1 MNLDIATTALLA
13 QFAAAGGPPFHE
25 LSPEEARLAGG
36 GIAALYPDGPDMAEV
51 TEVEIPSSD
60 GGTIRARSLRPS
72 TKPGGV
78 LVYYHGGGWV
88 LSNIDE
94 YDTLGR
100 QLAARTN
107 CTVLLVEYR
116 KAPEHPYPTAPN
128 DAWDAVLWAKANM
141 SALAGGDVPL
151 MVGGDSAGG
160 NLAAIVCQ
168 KAKAAGGPDIS
179 LQLLVYPVTDGAM
192 ETPGYA
198 DPNNQLLLNTP
209 LMAWFWDHYAPNKED
224 RLKTDASPLR
234 ADDLSG
240 LPPALIITAEYD
252 ILREESEAYAAKL
265 RAAGVPVTFKQFDR
279 QMHNFFAMPG
289 ALPAQAQAVEYVG
302 EQIVRHLSKSSEA
315 DAVVVGAGFAGMYQ
329 LLRLREM
336 GLKVRVIEAGDGVGG
351 TWYWNRYPGAR
362 CDIVSL
368 GYSYGFS
375 PELEQDWVW
384 SEKYATQPEIL
395 RYAEHV
401 ADRFDL
407 RKDITFGTR
416 VTRSVYDEDTGR
428 WTVYTDSGEAISS
441 QYLIMATGCLSVP
454 KQPDI
459 EGADTFKGPTY
470 ITGKWPHEGVD
481 FTGKRVAVIGTGSS
495 AIQSIPLIAEQ
506 AQSLTVYQ
514 RTPAYSLP
522 AGNRPLTNA
531 EISEIKERYREYR
544 EAQKYHPAGIP
555 DPPRP
560 MLSAHMVS
568 DEERRATYET
578 AWEAGVLTAL
588 SGAYTDTLTDQQ
600 VNDWVSDFIREKIA
614 ERVNDPKVAEALMPR
629 SYPFATKRACLD
641 SNYYETFN
649 RENVSLVDVR
659 KTPIECITPAGVQTS
674 AGEEAFDAI
683 VFATG
688 FDAMTGALTNV
699 DIRGIGGAA
708 LRDKWANGPHTYLGL
723 AIAGFPNLFTI
734 TGPSSP
740 SVLSNMIV
748 SIEQHVD
755 WISDCIAWM
764 RDNGLAT
771 IEPTEAA
778 EDEWAAHN
786 EAVAEQTLF
795 PQANSWYIG
804 ANVPGKP
811 RTFMAYIGGVDVYRI
826 LCDQIAASD
835 YHGFRTTP
843 ADRAVEPAAA

>member
-13 QFAAAGGPPFHE
+13 QLAAAGGPGLHE
-25 LSPEEARLAGG
+25 MDPVEARMVGG
-36 GIAALYPDGPDMAEV
+36 AIAALYPEGPDMAEV
-51 TEVEIPSSD
+51 REIDIPTSD
-60 GGTIRARSLRPS
+60 GGSFRARSLKPS
-72 TKPGGV
+72 ARSNGV

-88 LSNIDE
+88 LSDIDQ

-100 QLAARTN
+100 QLAERTN
-107 CTVLLVEYR
+107 CTVLLVDYR
-116 KAPEHPYPTAPN
+116 KAPEFRYPTAPN
-128 DAWDAVLWAKANM
+128 DAWDALLWAKANVK
-141 SALAGGDVPL
+141 ALAGADVPL

-168 KAKAAGGPDIS
+168 KAKAAGGPEIA

-192 ETPGYA
+192 ATPGYA

-209 LMAWFWDHYAPNKED
+209 LMQWFWEHYAPDTAD
-224 RLKTDASPLR
+224 RLKPDASPLR
-234 ADDLSG
+234 SDDLAG
-240 LPPALIITAEYD
+240 LPPAVMITAEYD
-252 ILREESEAYAAKL
+252 VLREESEAYAAKL
-265 RAAGVPVTFKQFDR
+265 RAAGVPVVFKQFDR

-289 ALPAQAQAVEYVG
+289 MLPAQAKAVEFAG
-302 EQIVRHLSKSSEA
+302 EQIVRHLATSSEA
-315 DAVVVGAGFAGMYQ
+315 DAVVVGAGFSGMYQ
-329 LLRLREM
+329 LIRLREM

-362 CDIVSL
+362 CDIVSMA
-368 GYSYGFS
+368 YSYGFS

-401 ADRFDL
+401 ADRFDV
-407 RKDITFGTR
+407 RKDVTFGTR
-416 VTRSVYDEDTGR
+416 VTRSVYDEETGR
-428 WTVYTDSGEAISS
+428 WTVYTDGGEAISA

-454 KQPDI
+454 KAPDI
-459 EGADTFKGPTY
+459 AGADSFAGPTY

-506 AQSLTVYQ
+506 AKQLTVYQ
-514 RTPAYSLP
+514 RTPAFSLP
-522 AGNRPLTNA
+522 AGNRPLTNS
-531 EISEIKERYREYR
+531 EISEMKEHYREYR

-555 DPPRP
+555 DPPRA

-568 DEERRATYET
+568 PEERRKTYEA
-578 AWEAGVLTAL
+578 AWETGILTAL

-600 VNDWVSDFIREKIA
+600 ANDWASDFIREKIA
-614 ERVNDPKVAEALMPR
+614 ERVKDPETAKSMMPD

-649 RENVSLVDVR
+649 RDNVSLVDVR
-659 KTPIECITPAGVQTS
+659 KQPIECITPNGIRTG

-688 FDAMTGALTNV
+688 FDAMTGALMNV
-699 DIRGIGGAA
+699 DIRGKGGLA
-708 LRDKWANGPHTYLGL
+708 LRDKWANGPHTYLG
-723 AIAGFPNLFTI
+723 IGVAGFPNLFTI

-740 SVLSNMIV
+740 SVLSNMLV

-755 WISDCIAWM
+755 WVSDCIAWM
-764 RDNGLAT
+764 RKNGLAT

-786 EAVAEQTLF
+786 EAVANSTLF

-826 LCDQIAASD
+826 LSDQIAASG
-835 YHGFRTTP
+835 YHGFRTSKAAQPREAVP
-843 ADRAVEPAAA
+843 A